1 MTTNFENL
9 PIWNEVKNQIMKKA
23 NGPRLWDIKGTL
35 HTPKEDIGVWD
46 LNPIEIFRNFLEDI
60 GETKKV
66 KFKIGLGTYVK
77 RVYPFKEN
85 LEFTIHKTPLG
96 RTGSARQSNQDILVT
111 RYKAIFNPTNN
122 PKVSMSD
129 LDLIP
134 DTDLNQ
140 IDLPEIQLEL
150 VDRGAE
156 LFRIKTT
163 SGIFIKKT
171 MTDYVQ
177 STIAT
182 ELSKITVDGRTILD
196 ALEIS
201 PLDNT
206 ETIPHILVKNGTRIQ
221 HLIDYLQNE
230 IGMYNRGAASF
241 YLPYKGKRTF
251 FIYPTHDT
259 DRFDGKDRKAIFYMV
274 PQDKLPMLD
283 HNYWEDGNILKIA
296 VTAQKLYSDTAQ
308 LNYMNQGAGFRAADS
323 DAFMKKPIEPR
334 NGVPYG
340 NRGRL
345 NHEIVKETRVDGL
358 DFAPYHGKSTSN
370 PFAMRSNVNRLSM
383 GQIDLTWENGDE
395 DLLYPGMPCKCVYMA
410 GDKAVS
416 VKGTILFVN
425 GLTSRIEKQTAQAY
439 RTTLRVSIACEP
451 IKHTPTDV
459 NYNGIKGEIDFA

>member
-1 MTTNFENL
+1 MSSNFENL

-23 NGPRLWDIKGTL
+23 NGPRLWDIKATL

-85 LEFTIHKTPLG
+85 LEFTIHKTPLATVGSG
-96 RTGSARQSNQDILVT
+96 RRTNQDILVT
-111 RYKAIFNPTNN
+111 RYKAIFNPSHN

-134 DTDLNQ
+134 DLDLNQ
-140 IDLPEIQLEL
+140 MDIPEIELEL

-156 LFRIKTT
+156 LFRVKTT
-163 SGIFIKKT
+163 SGIFLKKKLG
-171 MTDYVQ
+171 DYVQ
-177 STIAT
+177 GTIAS
-182 ELSKITVDGRTILD
+182 ELSKITVDGRSILD
-196 ALEIS
+196 ALDIA
-201 PLDNT
+201 PFDNV
-206 ETIPHILVKNGTRIQ
+206 EPIPHILVKNGTRIQ
-221 HLIDYLQNE
+221 HLIGYLQDE
-230 IGMYNRGAASF
+230 IGIYNRGAASF

-259 DRFDGKDRKAIFYMV
+259 DRFNSKDRKAIFYMV

-308 LNYMNQGAGFRAADS
+308 LNYMNEGAGFRVADS
-323 DAFMKKPIEPR
+323 GAFMKKPIEPR

-345 NHEIVKETRVDGL
+345 NHEIIKESRADGL
-358 DFAPYHGKSTSN
+358 DYAPYLNQPTSN
-370 PFAMRSNVNRLSM
+370 PYAARSNVNRLSM
-383 GQIDLTWENGDE
+383 GQIDLTWENADE
-395 DLLYPGMPCKCVYMA
+395 DQIYPGMPCKCVYMA
-410 GDKAVS
+410 GEKAVS
-416 VKGTILFVN
+416 VKGTILFVS
-425 GLTSRIEKQTAQAY
+425 GLTSRIEKQSAQAY
-439 RTTLRVSIACEP
+439 RTTLRISIACEP
-451 IKHTPTDV
+451 IKHIPTEV
-459 NYNGIKGEIDFA
+459 NYIGIKGEIHLA